1 MNIDNLI
8 IKINLRIEEIEKQ
21 QRKLNANKDASYWL
35 LLGKIEA
42 LGDIIVDII
51 EEYAKENKL
60 NEFQENNLKIYK
72 I

>member
-21 QRKLNANKDASYWL
+21 QRELNPNKDASYWL
-35 LLGKIEA
+35 LLGKIDA
-42 LGDIIVDII
+42 LGDSIVNII

-72 I
+72 L

>member
-21 QRKLNANKDASYWL
+21 QRKLNPNKDASYWL
-35 LLGKIEA
+35 LLGKIDA
-42 LGDIIVDII
+42 LGDSIVNII

-72 I
+72 L